1 MQYIKYDNDR
11 STIIMA
17 ADWPFPDSEPVE
29 FDVVQGIDG
38 KLYKAGDEP
47 APTQADLDA
56 AYAAKIKTELQAIDA
71 QSGRPARAVALAMV
85 KGLKPDPEDVAKL
98 EELEAQ
104 ALALR
109 EELRPITARMQAAP
123 GTEARML

>member
-1 MQYIKYDNDR
+1 MPMYILRNAAGD
-11 STIIMA
+11 ILQA
-17 ADWPFPDSEPVE
+17 ADWAFPDSEPVE
-29 FDVVQGIDG
+29 FDVVRGLDG

-56 AYAAKIKTELQAIDA
+56 SHAAKIKTELQAIDA

-85 KGLKPDPEDVAKL
+85 KGVKPDPEDVAKL

-109 EELRPITARMQAAP
+109 EDLRPITVRMQAAP